1 MEGIAKIYIQGGL
14 KRTESEFYTLLPSL
28 LSTGFQKEDI
38 VCMPSVR
45 ADDLKAA
52 SIFNIYD
59 PFLPRGQIPPF
70 TSEAAHLPLSEIAR
84 VCSMMTVL
92 QSAAALEAPD
102 DSIVLILDARA
113 IVRRDFLQRLKDV
126 AAKEWTCLSLGHFVE
141 GDSCFSDTEIRE
153 HTPMAPI
160 TSGALALRLSYV
172 RKIVKTLL
180 PFREPLDYE
189 LIFQTLIHKVT
200 PQYVSPPIFYGGHVK
215 N

>member
-14 KRTESEFYTLLPSL
+14 KRTETEFYTLLPSL
-28 LSTGFQKEDI
+28 LSAGFQKEDI

-45 ADDLKAA
+45 AADLKAA

-70 TSEAAHLPLSEIAR
+70 TSEAAHLPISEIGR
-84 VCSMMTVL
+84 VCGMMTVL
-92 QSAAALEAPD
+92 QSAAALEGPD
-102 DSIVLILDARA
+102 DSIVLVLDARA

-126 AAKEWTCLSLGHFVE
+126 ATKEWTCLSLGHFVE

-153 HTPMAPI
+153 HTPMTPI

>member
-14 KRTESEFYTLLPSL
+14 KRTETDWHTLLPSL
-28 LSTGFQKEDI
+28 LSAGFQKEDI

-45 ADDLKAA
+45 AADLKAA

-92 QSAAALEAPD
+92 QAAAALEGPD
-102 DSIVLILDARA
+102 DSIVLVLDARA

-126 AAKEWTCLSLGHFVE
+126 ATKEWTCLSLGHFVE

-153 HTPMAPI
+153 HTPMTPI

-189 LIFQTLIHKVT
+189 LIFQTLLHKVT